1 MKKTLRIILIAL
13 PIILIVAIAGFLIWA
28 SNPLQPTTEAMNAL
42 LSDSDVTVTEENGW
56 FSFEPTG
63 AETTIGF
70 IFYPGGRVDARAY
83 APPLRDIAAQG
94 YRVIL
99 VPMPL
104 SLAVFDLSA
113 ADRVR
118 AAYPEITR
126 WAIGGHSLG
135 GAMAARYVQSQPTA
149 VQGLVFWASYP
160 DIDLSSTSLSVVSIF
175 GTNDAVA
182 QSGVVEGAQNRL
194 PTNAVFVPIDGGNH
208 SQFGWYG
215 LQPGDNTATI
225 EHEAQQ
231 AQTVA
236 ATVSLL
242 ETISR

>member
-1 MKKTLRIILIAL
+1 MKKTLRILLIAL
-13 PIILIVAIAGFLIWA
+13 PIILIVAIAGFVIWA
-28 SNPLQPTTEAMNAL
+28 SNPLQSTTEALNAL
-42 LSDSDVTVTEENGW
+42 QSDAVVTVIEENGW

-63 AETTIGF
+63 TDTTTGF

-83 APPLRDIAAQG
+83 APHLRDIAAQG
-94 YRVIL
+94 YTVIL

-118 AAYPEITR
+118 AAYPEITH

-160 DIDLSSTSLSVVSIF
+160 DIDLSSTSLDVVSIF

-182 QSGVVEGAQNRL
+182 QSVVVEDARNRL
-194 PTNAVFVPIDGGNH
+194 PADTTYVAIEGGNH

>member
-1 MKKTLRIILIAL
+1 MKKTLRILLIAV
-13 PIILIVAIAGFLIWA
+13 PIILIVAIAGFVIWA
-28 SNPLQPTTEAMNAL
+28 SNPLQPTTEALNAL
-42 LSDSDVTVTEENGW
+42 QSDAVVTVIEENGW
-56 FSFEPTG
+56 FSFQPTG
-63 AETTIGF
+63 TDTTTGF

-118 AAYPEITR
+118 TAYPEITH

-135 GAMAARYVQSQPTA
+135 GAMSARYVQSQPTA
-149 VQGLVFWASYP
+149 AQGLVFWASYP
-160 DIDLSSTSLSVVSIF
+160 DIDLSDTSLSVVSIF

-182 QSGVVEGAQNRL
+182 QSVVVEDAQARL
-194 PTNAVFVPIDGGNH
+194 PGDTIFVPIEGGNH

-225 EHEAQQ
+225 EHAAQQ

-242 ETISR
+242 EAISR